1 MNKVL
6 NIAIR
11 RAERGYAYEGYKF
24 TGFGLSIFDV

>member
-11 RAERGYAYEGYKF
+11 RAERGYAEGYKF
-24 TGFGLSIFDV
+24 TGFAMSMFK